1 MVSLEQFSWPLR
13 LVLFGEERYT
23 MSTDTLRINR
33 LTQMVRFLS
42 TSRLFLWML
51 WVMYRER
58 RRAIRAHAQSSSA
71 AQSASEALIQGL
83 VAFLTIQGSLH
94 ASFAELQLV
103 VAGYTLAFAV
113 LLVTGGRMGDLY
125 GRKRVFVLGMAG
137 FTLFSGCCGLAPNAL
152 SLIVFRIVQGAA
164 AALMF
169 PQVVSFIQ
177 VSFEQAERSSGS
189 WMLP

>member
-1 MVSLEQFSWPLR
+1 MIRTERPGRLYSRGIRETMVSLEQFSWPLR

-71 AQSASEALIQGL
+71 AQSASEALIQVL
-83 VAFLTIQGSLH
+83 VAFRTTAIKQGVLLIKLGQFLSTRIDVLPEQ
-94 ASFAELQLV
+94 AI
-103 VAGYTLAFAV
+103 AV
-113 LLVTGGRMGDLY
+113 LSSLQDEVPCASWL
-125 GRKRVFVLGMAG
+125 FVQRRYW
-137 FTLFSGCCGLAPNAL
+137 P
-152 SLIVFRIVQGAA
+152 IV
-164 AALMF
+164 
-169 PQVVSFIQ
+169 S
-177 VSFEQAERSSGS
+177 
-189 WMLP
+189 